1 MSVSKR
7 LRFEILRRD
16 NHACRYCGATAAEG
30 PLTIDHVL
38 AVALGGTD
46 EASNLVTACKD
57 CNAGK
62 TSTTVDATFVE
73 QVSEDSAKWDQ
84 AKAAVEEG
92 RRAAAL
98 EIEQELYAFRYEWE
112 EYCGGDMD
120 CDWKQSV

>member
-46 EASNLVTACKD
+46 EASNLVTACSWPD
-57 CNAGK
+57 CEMCESDEDEDHGDICLTCAGHGCEESCGL
-62 TSTTVDATFVE
+62 TGGCE
-73 QVSEDSAKWDQ
+73 HVSAGPYSHK
-84 AKAAVEEG
+84 VCVRCSG
-92 RRAAAL
+92 SGVVR
-98 EIEQELYAFRYEWE
+98 
-112 EYCGGDMD
+112 
-120 CDWKQSV
+120 